1 MNKALFILGPTGVG
15 KTALGLELASKF
27 QGNILSI
34 DSVQVYKGLD
44 VISGKDLPSKQGVPP
59 QFSDISKQFSSLSAS
74 YAIGFYDFN
83 TIPVFLLDIVQP
95 TFNFSVSNFLDCAL
109 PITDFIVSKDKL
121 PVFVGG
127 TGLYSKALLEGID
140 TESILPDLELR
151 EKLEKLS
158 LEELVALLQKQNLN
172 RFEQMTP
179 SDKKNKRRIIR
190 SLEILKSDKI
200 DREVKKLEGYDVF
213 RVGLFCERNKLRER
227 IEKRVLDRIKN
238 GALVEAEDV
247 FKNCKNLS
255 PQVKNANGYKQLF
268 EYFEGKTSHDEAIE
282 KWKISEYRHA
292 KNQMT
297 WFRKDKSIHWF
308 DILEVDFQKKLEKE
322 VLDWYN
328 K

>member
-27 QGNILSI
+27 KGNILSI

-44 VISGKDLPSKQGVPP
+44 IVSGKDIPQHS
-59 QFSDISKQFSSLSAS
+59 QFSNMSSQFSNLSTS
-74 YAIGFYDFN
+74 YTIGFYDFN

-95 TFNFSVSNFLDCAL
+95 TFNFSVSNFLDCAI
-109 PITDFIVSKDKL
+109 PVTDFIVSKNKL

-127 TGLYSKALLEGID
+127 TGFYSKALFEGID
-140 TESILPDLELR
+140 TESVMPDLELR

-172 RFEQMTP
+172 RFEQMTS
-179 SDKKNKRRIIR
+179 SDKKNKRRLIRNIEIINSPKKKEASR
-190 SLEILKSDKI
+190 KLENYDIFQVALFC
-200 DREVKKLEGYDVF
+200 DREE
-213 RVGLFCERNKLRER
+213 LRKR
-227 IEKRVLDRIKN
+227 IEARVFARIKQ
-238 GALVEAEDV
+238 GAVAEAEDI
-247 FKNCKNLS
+247 FKNYKNLS

-268 EYFEGKTSHDEAIE
+268 EYLLGQVSYDTAIE

-297 WFRKDKSIHWF
+297 WFRKDEKIHWF
-308 DILEVDFQKKLEKE
+308 DILEDNFKIKLEKE
-322 VLDWYN
+322 VSDWYN
-328 K
+328 TK